1 MITKVNFDAAM
12 NLSGLHG
19 IGELWR
25 ETLGDSRVCIAV
37 IDGPVDLSH
46 PCFLGA
52 DLTQYGESR
61 DGGAA
66 GPLTAHGT
74 HVASIIFG
82 QPGSSVHG
90 VAPRCRGLLIPVFSE
105 KRPKVSQL
113 SLAAAICHAV
123 EHGAHI
129 INVSSGQ
136 LTYDG
141 ESEDLLARA
150 IESARKKN
158 VLVVAAAGND
168 RDPRRNRHECLHV
181 PAALPSVLTVGAM
194 DESGRPLEVSC
205 WGPAY
210 RKQGV
215 LALGKGVLGAV
226 PGGDRVV
233 RRNGTSLAT
242 PIGSGV
248 AALLLSLQLKQGH
261 SLNPHSVRAAI
272 LAGAKACNPMVVDD
286 CSPYMAGELDAV
298 GAMKI
303 LSKENNMS
311 EPREPV
317 VTAQSEPFAA
327 GTLEFIHQSAQA
339 APAAVEAGITAQSA
353 PPQPMP
359 RVADVGAPG
368 VSPSDCDCGGD
379 GKGLVFF
386 IGLVG
391 YDFGTEAR
399 RDTFK
404 QQMPAVW
411 YRNVDGRDEFQ
422 YAEDLTAEA
431 LQALE
436 GAGFRGVPANPYD
449 ARQMVAYLK
458 FRPDEASSLI
468 WTLNLELTPVYSV
481 TPVGP
486 FANRVYD
493 LLVSMLDGQSQS
505 IESASYV
512 ERVSIPAVLSGH
524 SVRLFS
530 GQEVSQLWVDA
541 PRGMYSWRTTDLLA
555 RAMPAIA
562 AAAASAPASPVRD
575 TPEEILRMVLNKLY
589 YEYRNLGVTSPDRA
603 LNFAATNIFS
613 LTDVLAEAIAKGKQ
627 LDRIDVVKSPYGRID
642 SDCWDVQLKFM
653 DPENTNRA
661 YTVFRFTIDVSDK
674 LPVTMGKVVAY
685 TSTT

>member
-1 MITKVNFDAAM
+1 
-12 NLSGLHG
+12 
-19 IGELWR
+19 
-25 ETLGDSRVCIAV
+25 
-37 IDGPVDLSH
+37 VDLTH
-46 PCFLGA
+46 PCFEGA
-52 DLTQYGESR
+52 DLKRPGSHWT
-61 DGGAA
+61 DGKKVIPEAIEHA
-66 GPLTAHGT
+66 T
-74 HVASIIFG
+74 HITSLLVG
-82 QPGSSVHG
+82 QPGTIVEG
-90 VAPRCRGLLIPVFSE
+90 IAPRCR
-105 KRPKVSQL
+105 
-113 SLAAAICHAV
+113 C
-123 EHGAHI
+123 
-129 INVSSGQ
+129 INVPVIYDQASMLEPIALTHAINDAFRAGADIIHIASCIPTKSGRA
-136 LTYDG
+136 D
-141 ESEDLLARA
+141 DMVARA
-150 IESARKKN
+150 IQNCIDNN
-158 VLVVAAAGND
+158 VLVVAPAGND
-168 RDPRRNRHECLHV
+168 KGECFCV
-181 PAALPSVLTVGAM
+181 PAIIP
-194 DESGRPLEVSC
+194 
-205 WGPAY
+205 
-210 RKQGV
+210 GV
-215 LALGKGVLGAV
+215 LAVGAYENEETAARFSNWGGIYQKQGILAPGIDIV
-226 PGGDRVV
+226 GAAPGG
-233 RRNGTSLAT
+233 GTSTHKGTSCAA
-242 PIGSGV
+242 PIVTGV
-248 AALLLSLQLKQGH
+248 AALLMSIQLSEGWPI
-261 SLNPHSVRAAI
+261 NARNVRDALLSSATPSDAPELEERERC
-272 LAGAKACNPMVVDD
+272 LAGFLNVPGSLKKLFALSSTKNCASCSKPALPHPDSPAK
-286 CSPYMAGELDAV
+286 V
-298 GAMKI
+298 GPSYLA
-303 LSKENNMS
+303 
-311 EPREPV
+311 PRLLRSIGP
-317 VTAQSEPFAA
+317 TDTNRLRSSR
-327 GTLEFIHQSAQA
+327 L
-339 APAAVEAGITAQSA
+339 
-353 PPQPMP
+353 
-359 RVADVGAPG
+359 ADVSAPG

-555 RAMPAIA
+555 RATPAIA

-613 LTDVLAEAIAKGKQ
+613 LTGVLAEAIAKGKQ

-685 TSTT
+685 TSTR